1 MLKLIFAALGLLLLI
16 AIFIVV
22 IYNRLVGLRNRYRN
36 AFSQIDVQL
45 KRRHDLIPNLVETAK
60 GYLQH
65 ERGTLEGVATA
76 RARAMSAVQM
86 AALNPGDARVM
97 RELSGAEQNL
107 TSALGRLMAVAE
119 NYPQLKANE
128 AMSQLME
135 DLTTT
140 ENRIAF
146 ARQAYNDTVMFYNT
160 ARQTV
165 PTNFIASA
173 FHFEPAEFLL
183 VAGDGDKSV
192 PAISFP

>member
-65 ERGTLEGVATA
+65 ERGTLEAVATA

-160 ARQTV
+160 ARQTM
-165 PTNFIASA
+165 PTNFVGNA
-173 FHFEPAEFLL
+173 FHFAPAEFLL
-183 VAGDGDKSV
+183 VAGDGDKLA